1 MSSDPKW
8 DEARKREKAFHQER
22 LKAIVDDEKL
32 LDPKTDLFQ
41 KYEDAGDRLKRNE
54 YTDKEDRKYDI
65 DLRRAILGLKP
76 NIRFDETTGKLRS
89 SQAKQFNIV
98 VHDVNGNRFVCYAH
112 SKDTPTIF
120 KYPYVSGETRIG
132 TPRAAPLRPEGTC
145 RQVPRPHGRSSQ
157 HLTPIG
163 RTLSGPADITIPRT
177 NAHLTRS

>member
-98 VHDVNGNRFVCYAH
+98 VHDVSGNRFVCYAH

-132 TPRAAPLRPEGTC
+132 TPRALLAYMAQEKLITDD
-145 RQVPRPHGRSSQ
+145 
-157 HLTPIG
+157 
-163 RTLSGPADITIPRT
+163 TLLVQATGMATYG
-177 NAHLTRS
+177 AFLQGMFK